1 LFHEGPSRILVSTA
15 APEAVEK
22 IARDHGVEAVRIGV
36 TMKEKLRIDLN
47 DVTVVDCALDRLR
60 EARENSL
67 EERLSSE
74 IYV

>member
-1 LFHEGPSRILVSTA
+1 
-15 APEAVEK
+15 
-22 IARDHGVEAVRIGV
+22 
-36 TMKEKLRIDLN
+36 MKEKLRIDLN
-47 DVTVVDCALDRLR
+47 DVTVVDCAIDRLR